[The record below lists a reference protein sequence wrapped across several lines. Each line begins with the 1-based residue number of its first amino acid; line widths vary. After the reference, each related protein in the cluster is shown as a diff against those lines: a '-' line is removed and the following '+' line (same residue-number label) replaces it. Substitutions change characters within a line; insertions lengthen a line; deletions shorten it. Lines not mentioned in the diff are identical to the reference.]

1 MAQKSGK
8 SDKPRSARKAAGKP
22 RRSDEKDEATTEDF
36 EREGM
41 GVAAKE

>member
-1 MAQKSGK
+1 MARKKSR
-8 SDKPRSARKAAGKP
+8 SKPPPLRKAAKP
-22 RRSDEKDEATTEDF
+22 RHPDHKDEATTEDF